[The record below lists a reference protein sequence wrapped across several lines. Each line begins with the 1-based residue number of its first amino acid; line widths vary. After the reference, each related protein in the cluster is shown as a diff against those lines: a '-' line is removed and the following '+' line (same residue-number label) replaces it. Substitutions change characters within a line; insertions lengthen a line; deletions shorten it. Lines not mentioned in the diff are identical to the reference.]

1 MEIWMNRKAKIIL
14 KEGSA
19 AMKEFGIAFWGSIKD
34 ITFVNEKDNQNSIL
48 SSVSKLLFVQDSFG
62 EETLIPVDEIENIQY
77 L

>member
-19 AMKEFGIAFWGSIKD
+19 AMKEFGNAFWGRIKD
-34 ITFVNEKDNQNSIL
+34 ITFVDYKDKNNRIL
-48 SSVSKLLFVQDSFG
+48 STVSKLLFVTDFFG
-62 EETLIPVDEIENIQY
+62 EESLIPVEEIENIQY

>member
-19 AMKEFGIAFWGSIKD
+19 AMKEFGTTFWGRIKD
-34 ITFVNEKDNQNSIL
+34 ITFVNNKDNQNLVL
-48 SSVSKLLFVQDSFG
+48 STVSKLLFVQDFFG
-62 EETLIPVDEIENIQY
+62 EESLIPVEEIENIQY